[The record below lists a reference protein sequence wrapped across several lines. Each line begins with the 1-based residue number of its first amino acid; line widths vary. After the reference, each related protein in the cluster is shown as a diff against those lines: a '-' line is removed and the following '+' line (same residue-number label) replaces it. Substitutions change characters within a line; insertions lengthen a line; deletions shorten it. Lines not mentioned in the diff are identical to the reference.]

1 MMGVICHKLDKL
13 KFLKRFENNIF
24 NKISICILIY
34 YVFIFI
40 YSKVEQKTIVITDD
54 LSL

>member
-24 NKISICILIY
+24 NTISILIY
-34 YVFIFI
+34 YVSIFI
-40 YSKVEQKTIVITDD
+40 YSNVEQKTIFITDD